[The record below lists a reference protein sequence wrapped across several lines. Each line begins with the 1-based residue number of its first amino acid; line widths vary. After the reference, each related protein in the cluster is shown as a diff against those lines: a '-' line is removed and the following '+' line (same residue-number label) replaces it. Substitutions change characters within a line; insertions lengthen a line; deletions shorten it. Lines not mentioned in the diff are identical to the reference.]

1 MPKIKDI
8 HELFESVVTSYN
20 KRELLNYSDLRDI
33 IAKVENKKL
42 VEQFIEIYQNKEQIN
57 FIHLREF
64 EMYLNN
70 DRITNTEKNN

>member
-1 MPKIKDI
+1 MRNL

-20 KRELLNYSDLRDI
+20 NRELLNYSDLRDI

-42 VEQFIEIYQNKEQIN
+42 VEQFIQIYQDKEQIN

-70 DRITNTEKNN
+70 DGITNSEKNN

>member
-1 MPKIKDI
+1 MKDL

-20 KRELLNYSDLRDI
+20 NRELLKYEDLRDI

-42 VEQFIEIYQNKEQIN
+42 VEQFIEVYQDKEQIN

-70 DRITNTEKNN
+70 DRITNSEENN

>member
-1 MPKIKDI
+1 MRDI

-20 KRELLNYSDLRDI
+20 NRELMKYEDLRDI
-33 IAKVENKKL
+33 IAKVDNKKL
-42 VEQFIEIYQNKEQIN
+42 VEQFIQIYQDKEQIN

-70 DRITNTEKNN
+70 DGITNSKENN

>member
-1 MPKIKDI
+1 MKDL

-20 KRELLNYSDLRDI
+20 NRELLNYSDLRDI

-42 VEQFIEIYQNKEQIN
+42 VEQFIQIYQDKEQIN

-70 DRITNTEKNN
+70 DGITNSEKNN

>member
-1 MPKIKDI
+1 MRDI

-20 KRELLNYSDLRDI
+20 NRELIKYEDLRDI

-42 VEQFIEIYQNKEQIN
+42 VEQFIEVYQNKEQIN

-70 DRITNTEKNN
+70 DGITNSKENN

>member
-1 MPKIKDI
+1 MKDI

-20 KRELLNYSDLRDI
+20 NRELLNYSDLRDI

-70 DRITNTEKNN
+70 DRITNSEKNN

>member
-1 MPKIKDI
+1 MKDL

-20 KRELLNYSDLRDI
+20 NRELLKYEDLRDI
-33 IAKVENKKL
+33 IAKVDNKKL
-42 VEQFIEIYQNKEQIN
+42 VEQFIDVYQNKEQIN

-70 DRITNTEKNN
+70 DGITNSEKNN

>member
-1 MPKIKDI
+1 MRDI

-20 KRELLNYSDLRDI
+20 NRELMKYEDLRDI

-42 VEQFIEIYQNKEQIN
+42 VEQFIQIYQDKEQIN

-70 DRITNTEKNN
+70 DRITNSEENN

>member
-1 MPKIKDI
+1 MRDI

-20 KRELLNYSDLRDI
+20 NRELLKYEDLRDI

-42 VEQFIEIYQNKEQIN
+42 VEQFIEVYQNKEQIN

-70 DRITNTEKNN
+70 DRITNSEENN

>member
-1 MPKIKDI
+1 MRNL

-20 KRELLNYSDLRDI
+20 NRELIKYEDLRDI

-42 VEQFIEIYQNKEQIN
+42 VEQFIQIYQDKEQIN

-70 DRITNTEKNN
+70 DGITNSEKNN

>member
-1 MPKIKDI
+1 MKDI

-20 KRELLNYSDLRDI
+20 NRELMKYEDLRDI

-42 VEQFIEIYQNKEQIN
+42 VEQFIEIYQNKEQLN

-64 EMYLNN
+64 EIYLNN
-70 DRITNTEKNN
+70 DRITNSEENN

>member
-1 MPKIKDI
+1 MKDI

-20 KRELLNYSDLRDI
+20 NRELLKYEDLRDI
-33 IAKVENKKL
+33 IAKVDNKKL
-42 VEQFIEIYQNKEQIN
+42 VEQFIQIYQDKEQIN

-70 DRITNTEKNN
+70 DGITNSEKNN

>member
-1 MPKIKDI
+1 MKDL

-20 KRELLNYSDLRDI
+20 NRELMKYEDLRDI
-33 IAKVENKKL
+33 IAKVDNKKL
-42 VEQFIEIYQNKEQIN
+42 VEQFIQIYQDKEQIN

-70 DRITNTEKNN
+70 DRITNSEENN

>member
-1 MPKIKDI
+1 MKDL
-8 HELFESVVTSYN
+8 HKLFESVVTSYN
-20 KRELLNYSDLRDI
+20 NRELLNYEDLRDI

-42 VEQFIEIYQNKEQIN
+42 VEQFIQIYQDKEQIN

-70 DRITNTEKNN
+70 DGITNSEKNN

>member
-1 MPKIKDI
+1 MRDI

-20 KRELLNYSDLRDI
+20 NRELLKYEDLRDI

-42 VEQFIEIYQNKEQIN
+42 VEQFIEVYQNKEQIN

-70 DRITNTEKNN
+70 DGITNSKENN